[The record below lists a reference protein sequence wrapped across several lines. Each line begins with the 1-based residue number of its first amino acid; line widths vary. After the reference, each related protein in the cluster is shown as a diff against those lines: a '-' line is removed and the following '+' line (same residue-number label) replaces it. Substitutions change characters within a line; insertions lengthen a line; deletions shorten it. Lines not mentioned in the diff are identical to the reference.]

1 MSTKGIIQA
10 SLELWGSS
18 ICLILLF
25 ASMLDK
31 EYKGGSKRYL
41 PALYV
46 SVGLTLLFDALAWVF
61 RGWPGVLGYVMVQV
75 CTTETC
81 QLYKPDA
88 DGYAKPVE
96 TFLLPKE
103 GGNLIVE
110 LSAAQ

>member
-10 SLELWGSS
+10 SLELWGSA

-31 EYKGGSKRYL
+31 EYKGAASVICPRCMYRSGL
-41 PALYV
+41 P
-46 SVGLTLLFDALAWVF
+46 LLFDALAWVF

-81 QLYKPDA
+81 QLYKTGA

>member
-1 MSTKGIIQA
+1 MYRSG
-10 SLELWGSS
+10 
-18 ICLILLF
+18 
-25 ASMLDK
+25 
-31 EYKGGSKRYL
+31 L
-41 PALYV
+41 P
-46 SVGLTLLFDALAWVF
+46 LLFDALAWVF

-81 QLYKPDA
+81 QLYKTDA
-88 DGYAKPVE
+88 DGMVRFTDAPYAYEVHILKVPDGYAKPVE